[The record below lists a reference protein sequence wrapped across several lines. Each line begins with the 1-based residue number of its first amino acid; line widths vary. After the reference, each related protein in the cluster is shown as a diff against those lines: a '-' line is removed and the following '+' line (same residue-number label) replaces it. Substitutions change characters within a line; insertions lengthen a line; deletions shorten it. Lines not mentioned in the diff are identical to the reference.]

1 MALQPFRLLWLD
13 LIRVV
18 AAQLIVLHH
27 LAFYGPIAER
37 IGREMPGL
45 IDWLSDY
52 ARVAVQ
58 VFLVISGFL
67 AARALHRYRALDAL
81 GVWSAIVRR
90 YVRLFIPFVF
100 ALLIASLASIPARLW
115 IGEGDWIS
123 AKPDALSILAHL
135 TGLFDYL
142 AIEALTVG
150 AWYVTIDFQLHLLLL
165 LSLWGCQRLARTEEG
180 ARRLWW
186 AFVLGLAIES
196 FFILSRNSQWD
207 VTPFYFFGS
216 FALGLA
222 AERLSR
228 RQEEVCPFERAV
240 ALVILGAASLSCA
253 IDPAVRPAV
262 ALASAVL
269 IAALARGLGAS
280 LQLQLERLPGGER
293 MSRVLALSGRSA
305 YSLFL
310 IHFPLAI
317 LLNAIFGYLF
327 GDSLHAAAV
336 LAVLAWLG
344 AMPFAWWMYRWVER
358 PVIERAG
365 PA

>member
-1 MALQPFRLLWLD
+1 MVSQPARMLWLD
-13 LIRVV
+13 LIRVI

-37 IGREMPGL
+37 IGRDMPGL
-45 IDWLSDY
+45 IEWLSDY
-52 ARVAVQ
+52 ARVSVQ

-67 AARALHRYRALDAL
+67 AARALHRYRALDAG

-90 YVRLFIPFVF
+90 YVRLFIPFFF
-100 ALLIASLASIPARLW
+100 ALLVASLASIPARLW

-123 AKPDALSILAHL
+123 AKPDALSIFAHV

-165 LSLWGCQRLARTEEG
+165 LSLWGGQRLTRTEAG
-180 ARRLWW
+180 AWRLWW
-186 AFVLGLAIES
+186 AFVLGLALVS
-196 FFILSRNSQWD
+196 FFGLSRNSQWD

-228 RQEEVCPFERAV
+228 LKSDVSAFERGV
-240 ALVILGAASLSCA
+240 ALAILGAASLSFA
-253 IDPAVRPAV
+253 TDPAVRPAV
-262 ALASAVL
+262 ALVSAVV
-269 IAALARGLGAS
+269 IAALARGLGAP
-280 LQLQLERLPGGER
+280 LQPFMEGLPGGAK
-293 MSRVLALSGRSA
+293 MSRVLAASGRSA

-344 AMPFAWWMYRWVER
+344 ATPFAWWMYRWVER
-358 PVIERAG
+358 PVVERVG